1 MLGLETVLIQQ
12 QEDNAGG
19 GTLRPSGPGVSG
31 SRAVRKR
38 VRRWAHAPYGSVLW
52 RTGSRW
58 ERAMAGLTVRDPA
71 VDRSLRSV
79 FVGNIPYEA
88 TEEQLKDI
96 FSEVGPVVSFRLVY
110 DRETGKPK
118 GYGFCEYQD
127 QETALSAMRN
137 LNGREF
143 SGRALRVD
151 NAASEKN
158 KEELKSLGT
167 GAPVIESPYGE
178 TISPEDAPESISKA
192 VASLPPEQMF
202 ELMKQMKLCVQNSPQ
217 EARNMLLQNPQLAY
231 ALLQAQV
238 VMRIVDPEIALKIL
252 HRQTNIPTLIA
263 GNPQTVHSAGPGSGS
278 NVSMNQQNPQAPQAQ
293 SLSGM
298 HVNGAPPLMQ
308 ASLQAGVAAP
318 GQIPATV
325 TGPGPGSLAPGGGM
339 QAQVGMPGNG
349 PVSMERG
356 QGTLQH
362 SPVGPTGPASIERV
376 QVPMQDPRA
385 AMQRGPLPAN
395 VPTPRGLLGDAPND
409 PRGGTLLSVTG
420 EVEPRGYL
428 GPPHQ
433 GPPMHHVPGHDSRGP
448 PPHEMRGGPLAEPR
462 PLMAE
467 PRGPMLDQR
476 GPPLDGRGGR
486 DPRGIDA
493 RGMEA
498 RGLDARG
505 LEARA
510 MEARAMEARAM
521 EARAMEARAMDVRG
535 MEARNMDTRG
545 PVPGPRGPI
554 PSGIQGPS
562 PINMGTVGPQGSRQV
577 PVMQGAGMQG
587 ASIQGGG
594 QPGGFSPGQNQV
606 TPQDHE
612 KAALIMQVLQL
623 TADQIAMLPPEQ
635 RQSILILK
643 EQIQKSTGAP

>member
-1 MLGLETVLIQQ
+1 
-12 QEDNAGG
+12 
-19 GTLRPSGPGVSG
+19 
-31 SRAVRKR
+31 
-38 VRRWAHAPYGSVLW
+38 
-52 RTGSRW
+52 
-58 ERAMAGLTVRDPA
+58 MAGLTVRDPA

-293 SLSGM
+293 SL
-298 HVNGAPPLMQ
+298 
-308 ASLQAGVAAP
+308 AGVAAP

-325 TGPGPGSLAPGGGM
+325 TGPGPGSLAPGAYIVPLRKTELLLRGKDQTRTYGGM
-339 QAQVGMPGNG
+339 QAQVGMPGSG

-498 RGLDARG
+498 RAMEARGLDARG

-521 EARAMEARAMDVRG
+521 EARAMEARAMEVRG
-535 MEARNMDTRG
+535 MEARSMDTRG

>member
-1 MLGLETVLIQQ
+1 
-12 QEDNAGG
+12 
-19 GTLRPSGPGVSG
+19 
-31 SRAVRKR
+31 
-38 VRRWAHAPYGSVLW
+38 
-52 RTGSRW
+52 
-58 ERAMAGLTVRDPA
+58 MAGLTVRDPA

-293 SLSGM
+293 SL
-298 HVNGAPPLMQ
+298 
-308 ASLQAGVAAP
+308 AGVAAP

-339 QAQVGMPGNG
+339 QAQVGMPGSG

-356 QGTLQH
+356 
-362 SPVGPTGPASIERV
+362 

-498 RGLDARG
+498 RAMEARGLDARG

-521 EARAMEARAMDVRG
+521 EARAMEARAMEVRG
-535 MEARNMDTRG
+535 MEARSMDTRG

>member
-1 MLGLETVLIQQ
+1 
-12 QEDNAGG
+12 
-19 GTLRPSGPGVSG
+19 
-31 SRAVRKR
+31 
-38 VRRWAHAPYGSVLW
+38 
-52 RTGSRW
+52 
-58 ERAMAGLTVRDPA
+58 MAGLTVRDPA

-238 VMRIVDPEIALKIL
+238 VMRIVDPEIAL
-252 HRQTNIPTLIA
+252 
-263 GNPQTVHSAGPGSGS
+263 G
-278 NVSMNQQNPQAPQAQ
+278 
-293 SLSGM
+293 GM

-308 ASLQAGVAAP
+308 ASMQGGVPAP
-318 GQIPATV
+318 GQMPTAV
-325 TGPGPGSLAPGGGM
+325 TGPGPGSLAPGGM
-339 QAQVGMPGNG
+339 QAQVGMPGSG
-349 PVSMERG
+349 PVSIERG

-362 SPVGPTGPASIERV
+362 SPVGPAGPASIERV
-376 QVPMQDPRA
+376 QGQRTWMIWASVRGCTPSLLVSGGLDGIAVLPMQDPRA
-385 AMQRGPLPAN
+385 AMQRGSLPAN

-433 GPPMHHVPGHDSRGP
+433 GPPMHHVPGHEGRGP

-498 RGLDARG
+498 RALEARGLDARG

-521 EARAMEARAMDVRG
+521 EARAMEARAMEVRG
-535 MEARNMDTRG
+535 MEARGMDTRG
-545 PVPGPRGPI
+545 PVPGPRGPM
-554 PSGIQGPS
+554 PSGIQGPN
-562 PINMGTVGPQGSRQV
+562 PMNMGGVGPQGSRQV
-577 PVMQGAGMQG
+577 PVMQGANMQG
-587 ASIQGGG
+587 GT

>member
-1 MLGLETVLIQQ
+1 
-12 QEDNAGG
+12 
-19 GTLRPSGPGVSG
+19 
-31 SRAVRKR
+31 
-38 VRRWAHAPYGSVLW
+38 
-52 RTGSRW
+52 
-58 ERAMAGLTVRDPA
+58 MAGLNVRDPA

-252 HRQTNIPTLIA
+252 HRQTNIPTLMA
-263 GNPQTVHSAGPGSGS
+263 GNPQPVHSTGPPSGAG
-278 NVSMNQQNPQAPQAQ
+278 VSMNQQNPQAPVAQ
-293 SLSGM
+293 PLGGM

-308 ASLQAGVAAP
+308 ASMQAGVPAP
-318 GQIPATV
+318 GQIPTAV

-339 QAQVGMPGNG
+339 QAQVGMPGSG
-349 PVSMERG
+349 PVSLERA
-356 QGTLQH
+356 Q
-362 SPVGPTGPASIERV
+362 
-376 QVPMQDPRA
+376 
-385 AMQRGPLPAN
+385 
-395 VPTPRGLLGDAPND
+395 GDAPND

-433 GPPMHHVPGHDSRGP
+433 GPPMHHVPGHDNRGP

-486 DPRGIDA
+486 DPRGIDTRGMEA
-493 RGMEA
+493 RAMEARAMEA

-521 EARAMEARAMDVRG
+521 EARAMEARAMEVRG
-535 MEARNMDTRG
+535 MEARSMDTRG

-554 PSGIQGPS
+554 PSGIQGPN
-562 PINMGTVGPQGSRQV
+562 PINMGAVGPQGSRQV

-587 ASIQGGG
+587 ANIQGGG